1 MRLLTL
7 LIMALAVAA
16 CGSPAPSSTPAP
28 TPAASAA
35 VASATDIEGR
45 FLLIFELPQATFTTA
60 DAITATATLGTTDGL
75 DAGIVASGGGPL
87 GFSFTEVGGTRQMGV
102 AMNSDCVRYTV
113 GAEAPITSG
122 IKKSGGWGS
131 EDPNAA
137 FYEQFF
143 ADPEVHL
150 PAGAWDIAAV
160 ASFAEGTCG
169 GVERNL
175 TATIR
180 VTVNP

>member
-1 MRLLTL
+1 MRRLTL
-7 LIMALAVAA
+7 MLIALVIAA
-16 CGSPAPSSTPAP
+16 CGGPAPSSTPAP
-28 TPAASAA
+28 TPSASAA

-45 FLLIFELPQATFTTA
+45 FVLTFELPRTTFTTA

-87 GFSFTEVGGTRQMGV
+87 GFSFTEVGGTRRMGF
-102 AMNSDCVRYTV
+102 AMTADCVRYTV

-122 IKKSGGWGS
+122 IRKSGGWGA

-150 PAGAWDIAAV
+150 PPGTWDITAV